1 MENLSPYI
9 HVLQQAY
16 PDLVV
21 NTVDAISHG
30 QHNTVLDV
38 NDQFIFRFPKYI
50 EGLHTLKQEVTLLKH
65 IQGRISLA
73 SPEPRFACLADLSGA
88 FMGYPKIPGEP
99 LWNDLLNSTSFTTQ
113 SNLAKQLGGFLSSLH
128 RLSSI
133 TELVTCLTRND
144 TASQWTEIFRRIRIK
159 LIPHMRPDAQTRV
172 IKYFERFLN
181 EPKHFAYKPV
191 LKHGDFGASN
201 ILFDRTTN
209 FISGIIDFSN
219 ASLGDPAYD
228 FAGLL
233 SSYGE
238 NFVCQAGCSYPS
250 FEDLWPRIRFYQN
263 TFALLEALFG
273 IENLDMSAYE
283 SGMANYV

>member
-1 MENLSPYI
+1 MENLSPYTQVI
-9 HVLQQAY
+9 QQVY
-16 PDLVV
+16 PDLAI
-21 NTVDAISHG
+21 NAVDAISHG
-30 QHNTVLDV
+30 RNNTVLDV

-50 EGLHTLKQEVTLLKH
+50 EGLHALKQEITLLKY

-73 SPEPRFACLADLSGA
+73 TPEPEFICLADLSGA

-99 LWNDLLNSTSFTTQ
+99 LWNNLLSNASSTTQ
-113 SNLAKQLGGFLSSLH
+113 GNLAKQLGEFLSTLH

-133 TELVTCLTRND
+133 TELATCLPRND
-144 TASQWTEIFRRIRIK
+144 TASQWTEIFRRIRTK
-159 LIPHMRPDAQTRV
+159 LIPHMRPDAQTW
-172 IKYFERFLN
+172 IISHFERFLN

-191 LKHGDFGASN
+191 LKHGDFGTSN
-201 ILFDRTTN
+201 ILFDQTTN
-209 FISGIIDFSN
+209 SISGIIDFSN

-238 NFVCQAGCSYPS
+238 NFVYQASCGYPN
-250 FEDLWPRIRFYQN
+250 FEDLWPRIRFYKS

-273 IENLDMSAYE
+273 IENSDMLAYE
-283 SGMANYV
+283 SGMANYM